1 MYTVRIHSQLED
13 RLDAEF
19 YNPEALKT
27 VQKIDGLG
35 KTKRL
40 GQLISSGY
48 RVVYHG
54 TDAINGIAE
63 EKLLPFLSPSQIDD
77 QGNIDFSS
85 VDKLPLYY
93 KEDYP
98 KGLAVAGELLI
109 EVKGNVSK
117 VGVVPEAFPKYLM
130 VSGSLYKASFNAETN
145 SRYVLA
151 FLKSKHG
158 QVLKNRLT
166 SNTII
171 NYIAKDALYSIPL
184 FAAESDVQ
192 KYIGDKVRQAEQL
205 RAWAKLAETHVKQ
218 YHQALVPQQSRL
230 NFAKIVRVVSPV
242 RMSERL
248 DAHFYP
254 GVVDEYLR
262 LHQGKFKQLG
272 KLCVTVYNGQTQPEA
287 DTADSCKQITVTNL
301 SSSFL
306 GGTPRE
312 VEVPGKKDKF
322 LKAYD
327 ILMCNAAHNK
337 TYIGKDLAF
346 VHSEAAILPSTEVM
360 TIRVDRN
367 QVPASYVRAYL
378 LSKLGYAQIQ
388 STIRGITAHSYPDD
402 MTLLDIY
409 VPDVPDKDKE
419 EWFACDEKLK
429 LAGKACEVAT
439 QLTNAAKFLVEALIE
454 GQLTEAELITAE
466 KALQA
471 GTDRLDRYIL
481 SRLNTD
487 GIDGQ
492 GPALFSDLDE
502 LYRLLAQAEV
512 D

>member
-40 GQLISSGY
+40 GQIISDGY

-54 TDAINGIAE
+54 TDSINGIAE
-63 EKLLPFLSPSQIDD
+63 EKLLPFLSPTQIDD

-93 KEDYP
+93 KDDYP

-117 VGVVPEAFPKYLM
+117 VGVVPEEFPKYLM

-184 FAAESDVQ
+184 FVAEANVQ
-192 KYIGDKVRQAEQL
+192 KYIGDKVRQAERL
-205 RAWAKLAETHVKQ
+205 RARAQELRSSVDKVLDQLSLPTSE
-218 YHQALVPQQSRL
+218 VPATI
-230 NFAKIVRVVSPV
+230 NRVSI
-242 RMSERL
+242 ERL
-248 DAHFYP
+248 EARLDPRPYRTHYINL
-254 GVVDEYLR
+254 VDQIKAIK
-262 LHQGKFKQLG
+262 HS
-272 KLCVTVYNGQTQPEA
+272 CVSDVALLASGCP
-287 DTADSCKQITVTNL
+287 V
-301 SSSFL
+301 SSDDFIE
-306 GGTPRE
+306 GG
-312 VEVPGKKDKF
+312 EVPLVRIRNIGFDEFIDLDTGVTKALHKDEAKYQAKESMIVLGMDGIFRAQFF
-322 LKAYD
+322 LSGELPMLVNQRVATLTAND
-327 ILMCNAAHNK
+327 IRAELLTHWLNRPEGQMQLNQWAVK
-337 TYIGKDLAF
+337 TTVEHTSLSDIGRVRIPRLDTDIEDDLANKLL
-346 VHSEAAILPSTEVM
+346 SA
-360 TIRVDRN
+360 R
-367 QVPASYVRAYL
+367 RAYRYSRFL
-378 LSKLGYAQIQ
+378 
-388 STIRGITAHSYPDD
+388 TI
-402 MTLLDIY
+402 
-409 VPDVPDKDKE
+409 
-419 EWFACDEKLK
+419 C
-429 LAGKACEVAT
+429 
-439 QLTNAAKFLVEALIE
+439 AKQLVEALIE
-454 GQLTEAELITAE
+454 GQLTEAELIAAE
-466 KALQA
+466 QDLQT
-471 GTDRLDRYIL
+471 GNVQLDRRIL
-481 SRLNTD
+481 NCLKTD
-487 GIDGQ
+487 GVDGQ

-502 LYRLLAQAEV
+502 LYRLLALAEV